1 MEEHIYIF
9 FINYINETNFLLTA
23 VIINENKATRKVCDM
38 KSFCYANKKTL
49 SLNKSA
55 YTNFQLP

>member
-23 VIINENKATRKVCDM
+23 VIINENKTTRKVCDM
-38 KSFCYANKKTL
+38 KSSCYANKKT
-49 SLNKSA
+49 
-55 YTNFQLP
+55 